1 MIKVHKLTNL
11 QKKKIL
17 LRCLA
22 NIPTKNGGRDVFM
35 KLPITKLSLI
45 VESLKSPAAFIEL
58 SQLNPQFSLVKT
70 CPTHLPSLRNLTRDA
85 HEKFREVGGIVPAKS
100 VFMGGFPEMEV
111 PQNGWEADDL

>member
-1 MIKVHKLTNL
+1 M
-11 QKKKIL
+11 
-17 LRCLA
+17 
-22 NIPTKNGGRDVFM
+22 FM